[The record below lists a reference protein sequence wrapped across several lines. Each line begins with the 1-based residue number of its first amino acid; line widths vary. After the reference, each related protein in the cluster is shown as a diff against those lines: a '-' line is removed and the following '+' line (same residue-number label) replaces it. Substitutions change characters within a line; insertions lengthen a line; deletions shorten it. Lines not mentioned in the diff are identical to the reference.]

1 MKVAGNRVRTFVTTI
16 TGLERCVTRLQAASR
31 IGLDVE
37 TELFR
42 PNLCLVQLAVEAE
55 TFMVDALAFSSLAP
69 LQPVLESSRIVKVIH
84 NASFE
89 RRILRHAGMG
99 LDGVFDTLTA
109 SRRHRGFRIDGG
121 HGLAV
126 VCQRELGITLN
137 KDCQC
142 SNWRQRPLS
151 PLQLSYAAL
160 DAEVLLPLHDR
171 FTAQ

>member
-1 MKVAGNRVRTFVTTI
+1 MS
-16 TGLERCVTRLQAASR
+16 ASR

-37 TELFR
+37 TELYR
-42 PNLCLVQLAVEAE
+42 PNLCLIQMAVESE
-55 TFMVDALAFSSLAP
+55 TFLVDALAFSSLAV
-69 LQPVLESSRIVKVIH
+69 LRPVLESPRITKVIH

-89 RRILRHAGMG
+89 RRILGHAGMA

-109 SRRHRGFRIDGG
+109 SRRQRGFRIDGG

-126 VCQRELGITLN
+126 VCERELGITLN

-151 PLQLSYAAL
+151 PRQLSYAAL

-171 FTAQ
+171 FTAG